1 MVPSAGGLPGSMLS
15 LLAEALSSQPAPN
28 LGAEPF
34 HSIDGDRR
42 KPAERV
48 SFSSLGRPRTVAAK
62 EISA

>member
-1 MVPSAGGLPGSMLS
+1 MLW

-42 KPAERV
+42 RPAERV
-48 SFSSLGRPRTVAAK
+48 SISSLGHPRTVAAK